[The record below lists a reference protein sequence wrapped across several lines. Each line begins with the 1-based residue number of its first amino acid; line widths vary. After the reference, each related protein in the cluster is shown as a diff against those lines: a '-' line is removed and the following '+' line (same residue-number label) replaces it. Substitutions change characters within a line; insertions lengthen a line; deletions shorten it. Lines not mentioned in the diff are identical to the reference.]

1 MGMATFSKQSG
12 APRDAATELA
22 GLSHERLT
30 AAAPL
35 GWRITIVC
43 SMVALL
49 ETTAVGMVGGALTDI
64 QDTFG
69 LNDTLAGLIPTAAV
83 VGSLLAAV
91 PSANLADR
99 HKRVLVLG
107 SAAVLWTLVVLGSAF
122 APIFALFLFTRVA
135 LGAAAQLNNP
145 AASSLIADAH
155 PARARA
161 RAYGYER
168 MANYL
173 GLPMGIALG
182 AALADALG
190 WRTAF
195 AVLAIPGVLAAL
207 AVATLREPPRGLG
220 DLLDRRGR
228 GAGTSGPA
236 GTQESV
242 DAHDRLAEPAVGP
255 AGGEGVETP
264 LHATHATEAPG
275 SVEHPEDDLSVMA
288 RIRMLWAIPTM
299 RTLLVGIPV
308 LFSALA
314 SLFFWSTAYFE
325 DVHGLDESAAGG
337 IAGGVG
343 GTGIVIG
350 IIIGS
355 RMGDRHHGSRAGW
368 RLRLS
373 GSVLLVAS
381 VFFAGFLMLPTVPL
395 QAACFGLANVFI
407 AMAIPNLTAAVAD
420 VVPSRMRGMA
430 FSSVQFLIA
439 LGSAAG
445 PPIVGATSDIFGSL
459 RPAMAVLLVPLAAAG
474 EWVRRGSH
482 SFDTDATAVVD
493 NADSSAGLQ

>member
-1 MGMATFSKQSG
+1 MDTGMGTISKG
-12 APRDAATELA
+12 AGQRLDAATA
-22 GLSHERLT
+22 VDGLQPEKLT

-64 QDTFG
+64 QDTFN

-83 VGSLLAAV
+83 IGSLLAAV

-107 SAAVLWTLVVLGSAF
+107 AAAVLWTLVVLGSAF
-122 APIFALFLFTRVA
+122 APVFALFLFTRVA

-182 AALADALG
+182 AALADAFG

-195 AVLAIPGVLAAL
+195 AILAIPGVLATL
-207 AVATLREPPRGLG
+207 AVMTLREPPRGLG

-228 GAGTSGPA
+228 QGAEPDVEGVETP
-236 GTQESV
+236 
-242 DAHDRLAEPAVGP
+242 LAEPSLGP
-255 AGGEGVETP
+255 AGGEGVEVP
-264 LHATHATEAPG
+264 LHAAHSAEAPG
-275 SVEHPEDDLSVMA
+275 AVEHPEDELSIMA

-299 RTLLVGIPV
+299 RTLLIGIPV

-325 DVHGLDESAAGG
+325 DVHGLEESAAGG

-355 RMGDRHHGSRAGW
+355 RLGDRHHGDRAGW
-368 RLRLS
+368 RLRMS
-373 GSVLLVAS
+373 GTVLLVAS
-381 VFFAGFLMLPTVPL
+381 VFFAGFLLLPSVPA

-420 VVPSRMRGMA
+420 VVPADMRGMA

-459 RPAMAVLLVPLAAAG
+459 RPAMAVLLLPLAAAG

-482 SFDTDATAVVD
+482 NFDGDANAVIE
-493 NADSSAGLQ
+493 NADG

>member
-1 MGMATFSKQSG
+1 
-12 APRDAATELA
+12 
-22 GLSHERLT
+22 
-30 AAAPL
+30 
-35 GWRITIVC
+35 
-43 SMVALL
+43 
-49 ETTAVGMVGGALTDI
+49 
-64 QDTFG
+64 
-69 LNDTLAGLIPTAAV
+69 
-83 VGSLLAAV
+83 
-91 PSANLADR
+91 
-99 HKRVLVLG
+99 
-107 SAAVLWTLVVLGSAF
+107 
-122 APIFALFLFTRVA
+122 
-135 LGAAAQLNNP
+135 
-145 AASSLIADAH
+145 
-155 PARARA
+155 
-161 RAYGYER
+161 
-168 MANYL
+168 
-173 GLPMGIALG
+173 
-182 AALADALG
+182 
-190 WRTAF
+190 
-195 AVLAIPGVLAAL
+195 
-207 AVATLREPPRGLG
+207 
-220 DLLDRRGR
+220 
-228 GAGTSGPA
+228 
-236 GTQESV
+236 
-242 DAHDRLAEPAVGP
+242 
-255 AGGEGVETP
+255 
-264 LHATHATEAPG
+264 
-275 SVEHPEDDLSVMA
+275 MA

-350 IIIGS
+350 IVIGS
-355 RMGDRHHGSRAGW
+355 RVGDRHHGSRDGW

-381 VFFAGFLMLPTVPL
+381 VFFAGFLLLPTTAA

-420 VVPSRMRGMA
+420 VVPAQMRGMA

-482 SFDTDATAVVD
+482 NFDGDATAVIE
-493 NADSSAGLQ
+493 NADSPSALR

>member
-1 MGMATFSKQSG
+1 MGMGTISQGAGERLDVATAIEQL
-12 APRDAATELA
+12 PP
-22 GLSHERLT
+22 ERLT

-64 QDTFG
+64 QDTFN

-83 VGSLLAAV
+83 IGSLLAAV

-107 SAAVLWTLVVLGSAF
+107 AAAVLWTLVVLGSAF
-122 APIFALFLFTRVA
+122 APVFALFLFTRIA

-173 GLPMGIALG
+173 GLPMGIAVG
-182 AALADALG
+182 AALADAFG

-195 AVLAIPGVLAAL
+195 AILAIPGVLATL
-207 AVATLREPPRGLG
+207 AVLTLREPPRGLG

-228 GAGTSGPA
+228 KGDADGDPDSDADDTDIGADS
-236 GTQESV
+236 
-242 DAHDRLAEPAVGP
+242 RLAEPALGP
-255 AGGEGVETP
+255 AGGEGVEVP
-264 LHATHATEAPG
+264 LHAAHSAEAPG

-288 RIRMLWAIPTM
+288 RIKMLWAIPTM

-308 LFSALA
+308 LFSGLA

-325 DVHGLDESAAGG
+325 DVHGLEESAAGG

-343 GTGIVIG
+343 GTGIIIG

-355 RMGDRHHGSRAGW
+355 RMGDRHHGDRAGW

-373 GSVLLVAS
+373 GTVLLIAS
-381 VFFAGFLMLPTVPL
+381 VFFAGFLLLPTVPA

-420 VVPSRMRGMA
+420 VVPNNMRGMA

-459 RPAMAVLLVPLAAAG
+459 RPAMAVLLIPLAAAG

-482 SFDTDATAVVD
+482 NFDGDASAVIEQ
-493 NADSSAGLQ
+493 ADS

>member
-1 MGMATFSKQSG
+1 MGMGTISKRAG
-12 APRDAATELA
+12 EALDAATA
-22 GLSHERLT
+22 VERLPPEKLT
-30 AAAPL
+30 ASAPL

-64 QDTFG
+64 QDTFN

-83 VGSLLAAV
+83 IGSLLAAV

-107 SAAVLWTLVVLGSAF
+107 AAAILWTLVVLGSAF
-122 APIFALFLFTRVA
+122 APVFALFLLTRVA

-173 GLPMGIALG
+173 GLPMGIAVG
-182 AALADALG
+182 AALADAFG

-195 AVLAIPGVLAAL
+195 AILAIPGVLATL
-207 AVATLREPPRGLG
+207 AVSMLREPPRGLG

-228 GAGTSGPA
+228 RADEASGD
-236 GTQESV
+236 TL
-242 DAHDRLAEPAVGP
+242 DLTDDRLAEPAVGP
-255 AGGEGVETP
+255 AGGEGVEVP
-264 LHATHATEAPG
+264 LHAAHSAEAPG
-275 SVEHPEDDLSVMA
+275 SVEHPEDDLSVLA
-288 RIRMLWAIPTM
+288 RIKMLWAIPTM

-308 LFSALA
+308 LFSGLA

-325 DVHGLDESAAGG
+325 DVHGLEESAAGG

-355 RMGDRHHGSRAGW
+355 RMGDRHHGNRAGW

-373 GSVLLVAS
+373 GTVLLIAS
-381 VFFAGFLMLPTVPL
+381 VFFAGVLLLPTVPA

-420 VVPSRMRGMA
+420 VVPNNMRGMA

-459 RPAMAVLLVPLAAAG
+459 RPAMAVLLIPLAAAG

-482 SFDTDATAVVD
+482 NFDDDATAVIEA
-493 NADSSAGLQ
+493 ADR

>member
-12 APRDAATELA
+12 ATRDAATELA
-22 GLSHERLT
+22 GLPPDRLT

-83 VGSLLAAV
+83 LGSLLAAV

-122 APIFALFLFTRVA
+122 APVFALFLFTRVA

-182 AALADALG
+182 AALAEALG

-195 AVLAIPGVLAAL
+195 AVLAVPGVLAAL

-228 GAGTSGPA
+228 KGSTTPTGEEEWHGP
-236 GTQESV
+236 
-242 DAHDRLAEPAVGP
+242 LAEPAVGP

-264 LHATHATEAPG
+264 LHATHAAEAPG
-275 SVEHPEDDLSVMA
+275 SVEHPEDELSVMA

-355 RMGDRHHGSRAGW
+355 RMGDRHHGSRDGW

-381 VFFAGFLMLPTVPL
+381 VFFAGFLLLPTTAA

-420 VVPSRMRGMA
+420 VVPAQMRGMA

-482 SFDTDATAVVD
+482 SFDGDAIAVVE
-493 NADSSAGLQ
+493 NADSPSALQ

>member
-1 MGMATFSKQSG
+1 MATDPQGGATEMGMSVASLSSE
-12 APRDAATELA
+12 API
-22 GLSHERLT
+22 
-30 AAAPL
+30 

-49 ETTAVGMVGGALTDI
+49 ETTAVGMVGGSLTAI

-69 LNDTLAGLIPTAAV
+69 LSDTLAGLIPTAAV
-83 VGSLLAAV
+83 LGSLFAAV
-91 PSANLADR
+91 PSAHLADR
-99 HKRVLVLG
+99 HRRVTVLG
-107 SAAVLWTLVVLGSAF
+107 AAAVLWTLVVIGSAM
-122 APIFALFLFTRVA
+122 APIFAVFLLTRVL

-173 GLPMGIALG
+173 GLPLGIALG

-195 AVLAIPGVLAAL
+195 VVLALPGLLAVLAVM
-207 AVATLREPPRGLG
+207 TLNEPRRGLG
-220 DLLDRRGR
+220 DVLDRRGR
-228 GAGTSGPA
+228 DLASNEPVPHGEEVAAGDP
-236 GTQESV
+236 V
-242 DAHDRLAEPAVGP
+242 PH
-255 AGGEGVETP
+255 
-264 LHATHATEAPG
+264 G
-275 SVEHPEDDLSVMA
+275 SVASGADDGGADEGRPPTIAQL
-288 RIRMLWAIPTM
+288 RMLWAIPTM
-299 RTLLVGIPV
+299 RTLLVAVPV

-325 DVHGLDESAAGG
+325 EVHGLAESGAGG
-337 IAGGVG
+337 IAGAVG

-350 IIIGS
+350 IIVGS
-355 RMGDRHHGSRAGW
+355 RLGDRHHGSRTGW
-368 RLRLS
+368 RLRLAG
-373 GSVLLVAS
+373 GSLLAGAASFVGFVLLPSLA
-381 VFFAGFLMLPTVPL
+381 A
-395 QAACFGLANVFI
+395 QAAAFGLANVFI

-420 VVPSRMRGMA
+420 VVPAPMRGMA
-430 FSSVQFLIA
+430 FSAVQFLIA

-445 PPIVGATSDIFGSL
+445 PPLVGATSDALGSL
-459 RPAMAVLLVPLAAAG
+459 RPAMAVLVVPLAVAG

-482 SFDTDATAVVD
+482 AFDGDAEAVL
-493 NADSSAGLQ
+493 SGG